1 MNDKKEKKK
10 KKVDKMS
17 ERDLDLLKMALKL
30 GHKAVNEMYEVID
43 YCEDVRNDYWKMVEN
58 LSEKVGTDLSD
69 IF

>member
-1 MNDKKEKKK
+1 
-10 KKVDKMS
+10 MS

-30 GHKAVNEMYEVID
+30 GHKAVNELYEVLD